1 MVSGTKVRSKNK
13 ECIKIIDNL
22 IKKCVKYFYNKK
34 EVSNMSK
41 LRKIGRILLLAGGIL
56 CLLSMAGAFLLAIGA
71 IVVGALVAAEV
82 VPWGAGLP
90 WLGAACIGGGV
101 FFIFAAI
108 FLLVAGVLG
117 IKGFRNHEKGTYIG
131 NIVFDVLAGFQWI
144 PLAGAVLGLIALKKE
159 AKEAPVEEAV
169 EEPAE

>member
-1 MVSGTKVRSKNK
+1 
-13 ECIKIIDNL
+13 
-22 IKKCVKYFYNKK
+22 
-34 EVSNMSK
+34 MSK

-71 IVVGALVAAEV
+71 IVVGAISAASPETFGDLV
-82 VPWGAGLP
+82 
-90 WLGAACIGGGV
+90 WLAPACIGGGV

-108 FLLVAGVLG
+108 FLLIAGVLG
-117 IKGFRNHEKGTYIG
+117 IKGFKNHEKGTYIG

-159 AKEAPVEEAV
+159 AKEAPAEEAV